1 MGGSPVHRLHPLAKI
16 ISALVYVAAVI
27 SFPSRN
33 VSGLVPLCFY
43 PVVMMALSGTPPG
56 PLLSRFLL
64 ALPFAVMGGLSN
76 LILLRESAFTL
87 GAFTVT
93 TGMVSAF
100 SILLKTF
107 LTVTSVLVLAAS
119 TPFTKTAA
127 ALQAAC
133 MPRILSL
140 QFIMT
145 WRYLS
150 VLLGEAST
158 VNTAYMLRSP
168 GGRGI
173 KMKDMGSFLGRLL
186 LRSIDRA
193 ERVYAAMKCRGF
205 DGSAMTSEY
214 GQKRLGRMR
223 AADILFIFASALFS
237 LGLRFFNAGRFTG
250 AAVRDVLKLF
260 RNFSF

>member
-1 MGGSPVHRLHPLAKI
+1 MGSSPVHRLHPLAKI
-16 ISALVYVAAVI
+16 ISALVYVMAVV
-27 SFPSRN
+27 SFPSQN
-33 VSGLVPLCFY
+33 VSGLAPLCFY

-76 LILLRESAFTL
+76 LILLRESAFML

-107 LTVTSVLVLAAS
+107 LTVMSVLVLAAS

-127 ALQAAC
+127 ALQAAG

-140 QFIMT
+140 QFVMT

-150 VLLGEAST
+150 VLLGEASA

-193 ERVYAAMKCRGF
+193 ERVYEAMKCRGF
-205 DGSAMTSEY
+205 DGGFGAGY

-223 AADILFIFASALFS
+223 AADVLFIFASAAFS
-237 LGLRFFNAGRFTG
+237 LGLRFFNAGLFAG
-250 AAVRDVLKLF
+250 VAVQDVFQGKG
-260 RNFSF
+260 

>member
-1 MGGSPVHRLHPLAKI
+1 MGSSPVHRLHPLAKI
-16 ISALVYVAAVI
+16 LATFVYVLAVI
-27 SFPSRN
+27 SFPSQN

-64 ALPFAVMGGLSN
+64 ALPFGVMGGLSN
-76 LILLRESAFTL
+76 LILLQESAFVL

-107 LTVTSVLVLAAS
+107 LTVMAVLVLAAS
-119 TPFTKTAA
+119 TPFTETAA
-127 ALQAAC
+127 ALSAAG

-150 VLLGEAST
+150 VLLGEAFCI
-158 VNTAYMLRSP
+158 NTAYMLRSP
-168 GGRGI
+168 DSRGI
-173 KMKDMGSFLGRLL
+173 KMKDMGSFLGQLL

-193 ERVYAAMKCRGF
+193 ERVYEAMKCRGF
-205 DGSAMTSEY
+205 DGSFGASGR
-214 GQKRLGRMR
+214 GQKRLSPMR
-223 AADILFIFASALFS
+223 AADLLFIFAVVIFS
-237 LGLRFFNAGRFTG
+237 LGLRLFNAG
-250 AAVRDVLKLF
+250 LF
-260 RNFSF
+260 AGTITQIFFQGKN